1 MYNGDTADNIA
12 FPLGGIGAG
21 MICLD
26 GTGSVSHVSIRHS
39 PKIFNQPYTY
49 SAVSVRGKQNN
60 VRVIEG
66 PVPKFKIF
74 GSANT
79 GNGLGHSTFGLPRFD
94 SSTFTSRF
102 PFGNIHFTDD
112 SFDLNVNLT
121 GWSPFIPTDEDSSS
135 LPLAALEYEFTNTTT
150 DLLSCVYSFNSIN
163 FMSDGSEGEAVLK
176 SEKGFTLW
184 APENETNPQQE
195 GAFNASV
202 YDDSTHVNC
211 SWFRG
216 GWFDSQSMV
225 WKDVEKGNCFNR
237 QPIEHG
243 TPSPGASIYVPF
255 ELKPNQN
262 KTIKLLLS
270 WYVPKTNLTYGYA
283 ETKTPE
289 FHKPWYSN
297 RFNDINSLIKYWGR
311 NFDSLKNETNLFTDT
326 FYDTDLPDSILE
338 SVSANLSILKSPT
351 LLRQADGTLWC
362 WEGCGDKEGFCPGSC
377 THVWNYAQ
385 AVPHLFPKL
394 ERSLRETAF
403 IHSQN
408 ELGHQRFRAAL
419 PVGNAPHDL
428 LAAAD
433 GQLGEI
439 MQVYRDWRISGDND
453 WLKSIWSKVETCMNY
468 CIETW
473 DPKRSGYLLEPQHNT
488 YDIEFW
494 GPNGMCTSIYLG
506 ALKAATFMGNYL
518 QKDTSEYKILFRK
531 GRDYC
536 ENELFNGE
544 YFFQDTQWL
553 GLKAENPIEFKGNRP
568 AYLSEEGTQL
578 IKKEGPKYQYGKG
591 CLSDGVIGAWLAH
604 VCGIGEILDSDMV
617 ISHLKSVYKY
627 NFKPDL
633 SKHANP
639 QRPNYATG
647 KDGGLILCSWPN
659 GSRPSLPFPYSD
671 EVWTGIEY
679 QVASHMISLGL
690 INEGNSIV
698 ETTRNRYTKTSRNPF
713 DEYEAGHWYGRALSS
728 YSLIQSTSGVRYDAV
743 EKILYIERTGNSD
756 FKSFLSTDSGF
767 GTVGVAQGKPF
778 SDVKKGSIDIQS
790 ISYNGVSI

>member
-1 MYNGDTADNIA
+1 M
-12 FPLGGIGAG
+12 F
-21 MICLD
+21 CLD
-26 GTGSVSHVSIRHS
+26 GTGSISHVSLRHK

-49 SAVSVRGKQNN
+49 SAISIQGQQNKA
-60 VRVIEG
+60 RVIEG
-66 PVPKFKIF
+66 PVPKSKIF
-74 GSANT
+74 GAALT
-79 GNGLGHSTFGLPRFD
+79 GNGLGHTTFGLPRFN
-94 SSTFTSRF
+94 SSTFISRF
-102 PFGNIHFTDD
+102 PFGKIQFSDD
-112 SFDLNVNLT
+112 TFDLNVNLT

-135 LPLAALEYEFTNTTT
+135 LPLAALEYEFTNTSK
-150 DLLSCVYSFNSIN
+150 DSISSVYSFNSIN
-163 FMSDGSEGEAVLK
+163 FMTEGSVGEAILK

-184 APENETNPQQE
+184 QSPNDSNPEQE

-202 YDDSTHVNC
+202 YDDLTLVNC

-216 GWFDSQSMV
+216 GWFDSQSMA
-225 WKDVEKGNCFNR
+225 WEDVEKGNYFDR
-237 QPIEHG
+237 QPIESG

-255 ELKPNQN
+255 KLKPNET
-262 KTIKLLLS
+262 KIIKLLLS
-270 WYVPKTNLTYGYA
+270 WYVPKTNLTYGY
-283 ETKTPE
+283 TQNKTPE
-289 FHKPWYSN
+289 FHKPWYTN
-297 RFNDINSLIKYWGR
+297 KFNSINSLIKYWET
-311 NFDSLKNETNLFTDT
+311 NFESLKKETALFTNT
-326 FYDTDLPDSILE
+326 FYNTDLADSILE

-351 LLRQADGTLWC
+351 LLRQSDGTLWC
-362 WEGCGDKEGFCPGSC
+362 WEGCGDNEGFCPGSC

-385 AVPHLFPKL
+385 AIPHLFPNL

-419 PVGNAPHDL
+419 PVGNATHDL

-468 CIETW
+468 CIKTW
-473 DPKRSGYLLEPQHNT
+473 DPSLNGYLSEPQHNT

-506 ALKAATFMGNYL
+506 ALKAITLIGDYL
-518 QKDTSEYKILFRK
+518 QKDTSEYQNLFNK
-531 GRDYC
+531 GRQYC
-536 ENELFNGE
+536 EKELFNGT
-544 YFFQDTQWL
+544 FFIQDTQWKH
-553 GLKAENPIEFKGNRP
+553 LKAGNPIEFEGNRP
-568 AYLSEEGTQL
+568 AHLSDEG
-578 IKKEGPKYQYGKG
+578 IEMMKEEGPKYQYGQG
-591 CLSDGVIGAWLAH
+591 CLSDGVIGAWLAY

-659 GSRPSLPFPYSD
+659 GGRPSLPFPYSD

-679 QVASHMISLGL
+679 QVASHMISLGM
-690 INEGNSIV
+690 INEGKSIV

-713 DEYEAGHWYGRALSS
+713 DEYEAGHWYARALSS
-728 YSLIQSTSGVRYDAV
+728 YSLIQSNSGVRYDAV
-743 EKILYIERTGNSD
+743 AKTLFIERSDSSD
-756 FKSFLSTDSGF
+756 FKSFLSTNTGF
-767 GTVGVAQGKPF
+767 GTVGVVKGKPF
-778 SDVKKGSIDIQS
+778 LDIKKGSIDIQS
-790 ISYNGVSI
+790 ISYNGVSN